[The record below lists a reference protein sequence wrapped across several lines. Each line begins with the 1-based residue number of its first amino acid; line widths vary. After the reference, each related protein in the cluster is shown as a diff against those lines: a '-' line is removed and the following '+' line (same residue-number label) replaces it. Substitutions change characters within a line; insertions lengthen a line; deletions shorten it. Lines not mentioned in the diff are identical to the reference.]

1 MNGFKPVFCE
11 VLGPRVGLQGKGCLN
26 RSSSARAICLDHT
39 AVYEEEYSAASNI
52 FGVLLRR
59 LLCNGQS
66 SSSCTFA
73 RFNLTTSRRVSR
85 VPGDKIET
93 QKGYVAW

>member
-11 VLGPRVGLQGKGCLN
+11 VLGPRVGLQGKGCL
-26 RSSSARAICLDHT
+26 SGSTSALAICLDPT
-39 AVYEEEYSAASNI
+39 SVYEEEYSAASNI

-59 LLCNGQS
+59 LLCHGQS
-66 SSSCTFA
+66 SSSCTLA
-73 RFNLTTSRRVSR
+73 RFNLTTSRRVSH

-93 QKGYVAW
+93 QKAYVA